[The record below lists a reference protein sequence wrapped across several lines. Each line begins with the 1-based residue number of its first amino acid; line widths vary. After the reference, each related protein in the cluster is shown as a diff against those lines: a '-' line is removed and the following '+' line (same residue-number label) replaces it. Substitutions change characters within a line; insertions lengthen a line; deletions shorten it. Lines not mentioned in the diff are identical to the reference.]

1 MSAPHANHN
10 SNHKSILGDVA
21 RHEKELLAKLD
32 GAQDDARKILE
43 RARSEA
49 AKHISDEAARVQSEI
64 SAARTRA
71 ENARTQSFDASVA
84 TAQDKLRGRRDA
96 AMARVQEMA
105 GQVAS
110 YFLPK
115 GGRA

>member
-1 MSAPHANHN
+1 MSASHDNHHE
-10 SNHKSILGDVA
+10 HKSILGDVA

-49 AKHISDEAARVQSEI
+49 AKHVSDEAGRVQSEI
-64 SAARTRA
+64 SAARSRA
-71 ENARTQSFDASVA
+71 ENARMQSFDAAVA
-84 TAQDKLRGRRDA
+84 VAQDKLGGRREA
-96 AMARVQEMA
+96 AMGRVQEMA
-105 GQVAS
+105 NQAAS